1 MVNKTKNS
9 TPEEKILEAARQ
21 VFFDKGMHGARMQ
34 DIADKA
40 GINKAM
46 LHYYFRSKEKL
57 FETIFTDAIEHLF
70 PKITAVLESG
80 QTVFEKIEMICVE
93 YINQVQQVPYLPMF
107 ILSEA
112 NRQEENFLKKLWDK
126 QKPPIKAFAAMIE
139 TAIKEKQVK
148 AIHPLQL
155 LMNILSLCIFP
166 FAAKPLLKQVTGIS
180 KKDYDTMMEERKKI
194 VPQLIIQSIKV

>member
-1 MVNKTKNS
+1 MVKSKKNI
-9 TPEEKILEAARQ
+9 PAEQKILEAAKQ

-57 FETIFTDAIEHLF
+57 FETIFMDAIEHLF
-70 PKITAVLESG
+70 PKLNSILGSDKTA
-80 QTVFEKIEMICVE
+80 FEKIEMICVA
-93 YINQVQQVPYLPMF
+93 YINQLQQVPYLPLF

-112 NRQEENFLKKLWDK
+112 NRQETFLKKLWAN
-126 QKPPIKAFAAMIE
+126 QKPPLKAFSDMIE
-139 TAIKEKQVK
+139 KAIQQKQVK
-148 AIHPLQL
+148 QINPLQL

-166 FAAKPLLKQVTGIS
+166 FAAKPLLQQVAGIS
-180 KKDYDTMMEERKKI
+180 KKDYAALIEERKKI
-194 VPQLIIQSIKV
+194 VPQLIIQSIKK